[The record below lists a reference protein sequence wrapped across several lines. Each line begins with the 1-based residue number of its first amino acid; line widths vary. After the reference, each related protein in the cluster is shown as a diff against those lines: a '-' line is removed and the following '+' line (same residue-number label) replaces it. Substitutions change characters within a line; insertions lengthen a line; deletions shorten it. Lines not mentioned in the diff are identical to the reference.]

1 MGEFGCRSGAKGR
14 GRGREAERAL
24 SAAECEALDATI
36 EALPRI
42 SVEER
47 AVYQRARWLVALLV
61 RSWFRRS
68 EVARLTMGDFHRDP
82 HGDGW
87 VCTVETK
94 GGQDHTIVVTSQLLR
109 ELQVYRVSLGLSALP
124 LPHDTLPAVGHL
136 SSRDRHLTADMVY
149 KVVKDLVNA
158 TADRLAASER
168 AGEPEVA
175 LMVSRLR
182 SVSPHWFRHTGVT
195 RALESG
201 TDPRYAQAQAG
212 HASLATTMIYDHKD
226 MRRQREQLERVR

>member
-1 MGEFGCRSGAKGR
+1 MSQSSKVEMSHSRPPRAPRHGHGDSCCDDHDDHAR
-14 GRGREAERAL
+14 GGSEA
-24 SAAECEALDATI
+24 
-36 EALPRI
+36 
-42 SVEER
+42 
-47 AVYQRARWLVALLV
+47 ARWLVALLV

-68 EVARLTMGDFHRDP
+68 EVARLVMGDFHRDP

-149 KVVKDLVNA
+149 KIVKDLVKA
-158 TADRLAASER
+158 TADRLASSEP

-175 LMVSRLR
+175 LMVERLR
-182 SVSPHWFRHTGVT
+182 SVSPH
-195 RALESG
+195 
-201 TDPRYAQAQAG
+201 
-212 HASLATTMIYDHKD
+212 
-226 MRRQREQLERVR
+226 